1 MKIIVFVLFF
11 PFLFQSGY
19 TALMY
24 SVMLNQP
31 TILSALL
38 RRGADPNVEVQQ
50 EVQSAYR
57 QFLYITRWEKS
68 WNSNFI
74 HRYLQKNYTYNDENS
89 D

>member
-1 MKIIVFVLFF
+1 MKIIVFCAFF
-11 PFLFQSGY
+11 SLFLFQSGY

-50 EVQSAYR
+50 EVQTIFVHYAVGKELK
-57 QFLYITRWEKS
+57 FKLI
-68 WNSNFI
+68 N
-74 HRYLQKNYTYNDENS
+74 
-89 D
+89 

>member
-1 MKIIVFVLFF
+1 MKIIVFCAFF
-11 PFLFQSGY
+11 FLFLFQSGY

-50 EVQSAYR
+50 EVQSAY
-57 QFLYITRWEKS
+57 ID
-68 WNSNFI
+68 NFCTLRGGKKI
-74 HRYLQKNYTYNDENS
+74 EIKIN
-89 D
+89 

>member
-50 EVQSAYR
+50 EVQTIFVHYAVGKELK
-57 QFLYITRWEKS
+57 FKLI
-68 WNSNFI
+68 N
-74 HRYLQKNYTYNDENS
+74 
-89 D
+89 

>member
-1 MKIIVFVLFF
+1 MKIIVFCAFF
-11 PFLFQSGY
+11 FLFLFQSGY

-57 QFLYITRWEKS
+57 QFLYITRWEK
-68 WNSNFI
+68 N
-74 HRYLQKNYTYNDENS
+74 
-89 D
+89 